1 MSWIMWV
8 VLMSRSRSV
17 GIGLSW
23 GGSGRVGG
31 GGGVAAAAVIARE
44 DEPGDK
50 RLVGYV
56 TETVSGS
63 VDPGE
68 VRRRLGQRLPGFMVP
83 AAIVV
88 LDALPLTV
96 NGKVDIRGPAGSG
109 VQCCGPVPGPPHAI
123 EEVLA
128 GIYAPRSSASSGS
141 GWMIRSSTS
150 VGIRLSAMRLIT
162 AVNTALDVESAG
174 AGGL

>member
-1 MSWIMWV
+1 MWV
-8 VLMSRSRSV
+8 VLMSRSRSA

-68 VRRRLGQRLPGFMVP
+68 VRRRLGQRLPG
-83 AAIVV
+83 
-88 LDALPLTV
+88 
-96 NGKVDIRGPAGSG
+96 SW
-109 VQCCGPVPGPPHAI
+109 C
-123 EEVLA
+123 
-128 GIYAPRSSASSGS
+128 PRRS
-141 GWMIRSSTS
+141 WSST
-150 VGIRLSAMRLIT
+150 RCR
-162 AVNTALDVESAG
+162 
-174 AGGL
+174 